1 TFYDLSFSPSAYGD
15 SGVVLSL
22 SQRFEYVHS
31 PSRSKWLLRD
41 HINCSTITKAM
52 KQHINQCQASN
63 RLHNTK
69 ISKGS
74 QYIALPAIGLCGT
87 CLESSIFKTA

>member
-1 TFYDLSFSPSAYGD
+1 MEIPALFSLFLKD
-15 SGVVLSL
+15 SKC
-22 SQRFEYVHS
+22 EYVCT
-31 PSRSKWLLRD
+31 PSQSKWLLRD

-63 RLHNTK
+63 RLPNTK

-74 QYIALPAIGLCGT
+74 QYIALPAIRLCGA
-87 CLESSIFKTA
+87 CSGSSIFKTA